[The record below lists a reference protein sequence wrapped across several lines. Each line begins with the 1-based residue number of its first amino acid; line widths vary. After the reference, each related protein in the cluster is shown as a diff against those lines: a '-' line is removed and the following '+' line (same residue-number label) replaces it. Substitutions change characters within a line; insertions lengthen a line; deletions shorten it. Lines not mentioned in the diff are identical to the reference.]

1 MLDFLTPQSL
11 PEHTL
16 TSKEEMAIGA
26 LGSTPGFFSALSQ
39 VLHRSFPPF
48 FDASR
53 PCPTFSPLAGKP
65 TAGAC
70 GCSRSWWFTSTGMLV
85 QVLLRV
91 PGNQLA
97 SAWSAGVEP
106 A

>member
-1 MLDFLTPQSL
+1 MLDFLTPQSF

-48 FDASR
+48 FDASL
-53 PCPTFSPLAGKP
+53 PCTCCHCAGKRQGKVAVQMGTTRIRKLSCCQDIIVP
-65 TAGAC
+65 L
-70 GCSRSWWFTSTGMLV
+70 SWEQYLYS
-85 QVLLRV
+85 
-91 PGNQLA
+91 
-97 SAWSAGVEP
+97 
-106 A
+106 